1 MPYKTSGKT
10 VYVKKA
16 GKWRKKAKA
25 KSKASASRMV
35 KLLRGVKRGMKKRR
49 K

>member
-1 MPYKTSGKT
+1 MPYKVKGST

-25 KSKASASRMV
+25 KSATNAKRMV
-35 KLLRGVKRGMKKRR
+35 KILGMWESRTRKKR

>member
-1 MPYKTSGKT
+1 MPYKVKGST

-25 KSKASASRMV
+25 KSATNAKKMV
-35 KLLRGVKRGMKKRR
+35 RILGMWEAKKKRKR
-49 K
+49 